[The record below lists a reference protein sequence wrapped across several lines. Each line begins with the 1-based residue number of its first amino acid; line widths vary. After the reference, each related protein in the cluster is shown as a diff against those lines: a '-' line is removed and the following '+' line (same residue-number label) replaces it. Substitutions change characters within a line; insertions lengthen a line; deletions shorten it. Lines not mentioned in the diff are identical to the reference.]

1 MSEQY
6 ENLGDPTVLVSNTDR
21 HFGAAVA
28 LHLQERGFVAHHM
41 PSAREALYRWE
52 DILPRCVVTGFD
64 DGEVDGFE
72 FLQAMTARAAAA
84 RLPRPEVLVCAR
96 QQALAQ
102 LGPDVRRLLGID
114 LVLERPCRL
123 DAVGDALGDL
133 LAPDAKADRDDATEV
148 PAP

>member
-1 MSEQY
+1 MSEQHGD
-6 ENLGDPTVLVSNTDR
+6 LGGSTVLVSNTDR
-21 HFGAAVA
+21 HFGAALA
-28 LHLQERGFVAHHM
+28 LHLQERGFVTRHL

-72 FLQAMTARAAAA
+72 FLQAVTARAAAA
-84 RLPRPEVLVCAR
+84 RLPRPGVLLCAR

-102 LGPDVRRLLGID
+102 LGPEIRRLLGID

-123 DAVGDALGDL
+123 DAVGDALSDL
-133 LAPDAKADRDDATEV
+133 LAPHPKADRADARAV